1 MVDITV
7 IRPKDDGPPRL
18 IPASPYDVEQLERV
32 RAGKP
37 ALASVVFKRSLPA
50 LRWYR
55 ALVGI
60 IAEAKGIPPNALH
73 AELKFKAGLIRQI
86 LLSNGKPIV
95 ELESVAFNSIDEIQF
110 TEFRSHAVT
119 IIFRDYLEPSDRK
132 SVWRKVEE
140 LVGPCPW

>member
-18 IPASPYDVEQLERV
+18 IPASAYDLEQLERV

-55 ALVGI
+55 ALVGVV
-60 IAEAKGIPPNALH
+60 AEAKGIPPKQLH
-73 AELKFKAGLIRQI
+73 SILKFKAGLISQI
-86 LLSNGKPIV
+86 LLSDGRPIV
-95 ELESVAFNSIDEIQF
+95 ELESVAFHTMDEIQF

-119 IIFRDYLEPSDRK
+119 ILFRDYLDTSDRRE
-132 SVWRKVEE
+132 VWKRVEE